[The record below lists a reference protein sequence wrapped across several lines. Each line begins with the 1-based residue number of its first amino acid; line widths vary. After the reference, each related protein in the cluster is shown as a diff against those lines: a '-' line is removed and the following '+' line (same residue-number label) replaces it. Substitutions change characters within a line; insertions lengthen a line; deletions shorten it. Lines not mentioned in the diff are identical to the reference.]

1 MRTAKA
7 LFAPVYR
14 TELPAFAMPALRLV
28 FAAVIAGVAAVVA
41 PKDITKAAAY
51 DAPRTVSIEISAMP
65 AAQEVL
71 SAEQA
76 RGPQFDILKLA

>member
-1 MRTAKA
+1 MRKAKA

-14 TELPAFAMPALRLV
+14 TELPTFAMPALRLV
-28 FAAVIAGVAAVVA
+28 FAALIAGVAAVLVPA
-41 PKDITKAAAY
+41 DIKKAAPY
-51 DAPRTVSIEISAMP
+51 DAPRIISIEISAMP

-76 RGPQFDILKLA
+76 RGPQFDIEKLS